1 MGYGK
6 LQDESEQTMRVF
18 HKTIILAL
26 MIGAIYAQTPG
37 TQSTVNAE
45 TSAQLAEGKQTV
57 AILDFEGRG
66 ISQMEAATLT
76 DRLMSEM
83 VSTNAVIMVERNQ
96 MNEILEEQ
104 GLQQAGCTSAECAAE
119 VGALLGVQNMVSGSF
134 GKLGNT
140 YTVDAKMFSVETG
153 ATIRSSSKTH
163 KGEVDG
169 LLTIIEIV
177 AWELVGLQ
185 APADLLAK
193 VGGGPAAVAE
203 APKEPRKPMSKG
215 MKRLLWATILLG
227 GGGYG
232 AYAAG
237 LFDPVPVPLPEPP
250 TLPEG

>member
-1 MGYGK
+1 
-6 LQDESEQTMRVF
+6 MRVL
-18 HKTIILAL
+18 KRSTIWFVVLSIVW
-26 MIGAIYAQTPG
+26 GQTPG
-37 TQSTVNAE
+37 TQSVINAE

-57 AILDFEGRG
+57 AVLDFEGRG

-83 VSTNAVIMVERNQ
+83 VSTDAVIMVERNQ

-119 VGALLGVQNMVSGSF
+119 VGALLGVQSMISGSF

-153 ATIRSSSKTH
+153 QTTRSVSKTY

-169 LLTIIEIV
+169 LLPIIEVV

-185 APADLLAK
+185 APADLLARA
-193 VGGGPAAVAE
+193 GQAAPQVAE
-203 APKEPRKPMSKG
+203 VKPKKERKPMSKG
-215 MKRLLWATILLG
+215 AKRTMWTVLILG
-227 GGGYG
+227 GGLGG

-237 LFDPVPVPLPEPP
+237 LFDAKPVPLPEPP

>member
-1 MGYGK
+1 
-6 LQDESEQTMRVF
+6 MRVF
-18 HKTIILAL
+18 TKII
-26 MIGAIYAQTPG
+26 IYATVMNVIWTQTPG

-45 TSAQLAEGKQTV
+45 SSAMIAEGKQTV
-57 AILDFEGRG
+57 AILDFDGRG

-96 MNEILEEQ
+96 MKEILEEQ
-104 GLQQAGCTSAECAAE
+104 GLQQSGCTSAECAAE
-119 VGALLGVQNMVSGSF
+119 VGALLGVQSMISGSF

-140 YTVDAKMFSVETG
+140 FTIDAKMFSVETG
-153 ATIRSSSKTH
+153 QTTRSVSKTY

-169 LLTIIEIV
+169 LLPIIEIV

-193 VGGGPAAVAE
+193 AGVKPPEQVVE
-203 APKEPRKPMSKG
+203 KKPKEPRKPMSKG
-215 MKRLLWATILLG
+215 MKRLIWATLLIG

-232 AYAAG
+232 AFAAG
-237 LFDPVPVPLPEPP
+237 LFDPAPVPLPEPP
-250 TLPEG
+250 VLPGS